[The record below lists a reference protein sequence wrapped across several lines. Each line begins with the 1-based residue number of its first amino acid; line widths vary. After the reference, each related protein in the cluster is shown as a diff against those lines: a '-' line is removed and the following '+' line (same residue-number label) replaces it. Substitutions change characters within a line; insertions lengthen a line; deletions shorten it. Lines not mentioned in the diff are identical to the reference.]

1 MGRLADSGLDLG
13 QELRGIYAI
22 WIRELKVFR
31 REKSRIVSS
40 LVTPLLW
47 LFVVG
52 GGIGATVGEIE
63 TGDCD
68 NADDTDDTD
77 DTDDAVNNTALE
89 PCVRVD
95 YQSYIY
101 PGILAMSVTFTSVFF
116 GMYIVWDRK
125 VDFLKEVLAAPMTRV
140 SVFLGKMLGGSTDA
154 LIQVALLLLFAAYFN
169 MELSVL
175 SLVGTVLFLFLLA
188 LCMTAVGLSIGSQ
201 MESPEGFSLIVS
213 FVVFPMFFLSGA
225 IYKLDGL
232 PAWLGVA
239 TRFDPVTYAVDG
251 LRNMLLPDMAFFSV
265 VVDLAVLLGFCVG
278 MIAVG
283 TLGFKRMRL

>member
-1 MGRLADSGLDLG
+1 MGSLADSGLDLRH
-13 QELRGIYAI
+13 ELRGIYAI
-22 WIRELKVFR
+22 WLRELKVFR

-40 LVTPLLW
+40 LITPMLW

-63 TGDCD
+63 TGDCEPVEAGT
-68 NADDTDDTD
+68 NGTADG
-77 DTDDAVNNTALE
+77 TASD
-89 PCVRVD
+89 PCITVD

-125 VDFLKEVLAAPMTRV
+125 VDFLKEVLAAPMTRT

-154 LIQVALLLLFAAYFN
+154 LIQVTLLLLFAAYFE
-169 MELSVL
+169 MELTVL

-188 LCMTAVGLSIGSQ
+188 LCMTAVGLAIGSQ

-232 PAWLGVA
+232 PPWLGVA

-251 LRNMLLPDMAFFSV
+251 LRNMLLPDMAFFNV
-265 VVDLAVLLGFCVG
+265 AVDLAVLLGFCVG

-283 TLGFKRMRL
+283 TFGFKRMRL

>member
-1 MGRLADSGLDLG
+1 MGSLADSGLVLRH
-13 QELRGIYAI
+13 ELRGIYAI
-22 WIRELKVFR
+22 WLRELKVFR

-40 LVTPLLW
+40 LATPLLW

-63 TGDCD
+63 RNGST
-68 NADDTDDTD
+68 
-77 DTDDAVNNTALE
+77 
-89 PCVRVD
+89 VD
-95 YQSYIY
+95 YQSFIY

-125 VDFLKEVLAAPMTRV
+125 VDFLKEVLAAPMTRT

-154 LIQVALLLLFAAYFN
+154 LIQVTLLLLFAAYFDVK
-169 MELSVL
+169 LTVL

-188 LCMTAVGLSIGSQ
+188 LCMTAVGLFIGSQ
-201 MESPEGFSLIVS
+201 MESPEGFSLMVS

-232 PAWLGVA
+232 PPWLGLA
-239 TRFDPVTYAVDG
+239 THFDPVTYAVDG
-251 LRNMLLPDMAFFSV
+251 MRNMLLPEMAFFNV
-265 VVDLAVLLGFCVG
+265 LVDLGILLGFCIG